1 MKQINKI
8 NDYIIKACRIG
19 TAAIFVFICAAVILQ
34 VVVRKLGGDVPWV
47 DELTRYSFVLSVL
60 YGSVGVVRKGDHI
73 RITSFLNM
81 VPPTIRR
88 YLDALIYAIVIAFSM
103 ILVYAYVYAI
113 NYYEGATFNIVT
125 SITMSGYYTA
135 VAVGMALITLSAILY
150 IIDILTGKVKYEIK
164 QNGEA

>member
-1 MKQINKI
+1 
-8 NDYIIKACRIG
+8 
-19 TAAIFVFICAAVILQ
+19 
-34 VVVRKLGGDVPWV
+34 
-47 DELTRYSFVLSVL
+47 
-60 YGSVGVVRKGDHI
+60 
-73 RITSFLNM
+73 M